1 MVTIHF
7 HCMEKS
13 SFNISQNIFFC
24 VQQKKVSQTGSEWH
38 ENEQMTTTELFHFK
52 SRNPTEDGIWTIHHC
67 FLVFS

>member
-24 VQQKKVSQTGSEWH
+24 VQQNKVSQTGSEWH
-38 ENEQMTTTELFHFK
+38 ENEQMTTTELFHYLNQEILKRMGF
-52 SRNPTEDGIWTIHHC
+52 ELYTIA
-67 FLVFS
+67 F

>member
-24 VQQKKVSQTGSEWH
+24 VQQKKVRQTGSEWH
-38 ENEQMTTTELFHFK
+38 ENEQMTTTVDYF
-52 SRNPTEDGIWTIHHC
+52 TI
-67 FLVFS
+67 